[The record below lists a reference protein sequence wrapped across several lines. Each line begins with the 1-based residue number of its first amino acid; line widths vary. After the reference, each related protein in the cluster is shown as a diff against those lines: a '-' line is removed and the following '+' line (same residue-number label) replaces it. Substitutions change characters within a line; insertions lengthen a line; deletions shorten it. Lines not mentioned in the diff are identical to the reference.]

1 MAKKAVSTM
10 FLGRCPICRKKLQD
24 KNLSVIDKNDSATLC
39 CVKCVSCESSVLFT
53 VSSMDHNMITTV
65 GILTDVQEQDLPLL
79 KGDSKV
85 SYDDVLALYAYLK
98 NHGTTQ
104 SEIKK

>member
-1 MAKKAVSTM
+1 MAKKAVNTM
-10 FLGRCPICRKKLQD
+10 FLGRCPICRKKLQE

-39 CVKCVSCESSVLFT
+39 CVRCISCESSVLFT
-53 VSSMDHNMITTV
+53 VSSMDHNMVTTV
-65 GILTDVQEQDLPLL
+65 GILTDIQEQDIPLL

-98 NHGTTQ
+98 NNGTTQ
-104 SEIKK
+104 SETKK